1 MNRTIK
7 FRGKR
12 CGNGEWVYGMLAN
25 LKDLDTEVQSTII
38 IKKEG
43 IFNNGSASPF
53 FMEWDYVDKDTVGQ
67 FTGFIDIMG
76 QDIYEGDII
85 SKCVYNGKKR
95 NKDGTVSSD
104 FQRRGVGVVRFNLER
119 GRRVINNFNGIVNP
133 IVNKKEL
140 AITRLKIMGNIY
152 ETTQVIENR
161 QYK

>member
-1 MNRTIK
+1 
-7 FRGKR
+7 
-12 CGNGEWVYGMLAN
+12 
-25 LKDLDTEVQSTII
+25 
-38 IKKEG
+38 
-43 IFNNGSASPF
+43 
-53 FMEWDYVDKDTVGQ
+53 MEWDYVDKDTVGQ

-119 GRRVINNFNGIVNP
+119 GRWVINNFNGIVNP